1 MNEELLTQEALMDW
15 SSAQTKPALIRW
27 LTANHIPFTFSS
39 KKKIVTTVSA
49 VNTGLLGTGQHRE
62 VQVV

>member
-1 MNEELLTQEALMDW
+1 MNEELLTQETLMDW
-15 SSAQTKPALIRW
+15 SAAKTKSALIRW

-49 VNTGLLGTGQHRE
+49 VNTGLLGIGQHRE